1 LSLAATD
8 STPLANFSLCCPFN
22 TAWGSARQQT
32 GFLDPDQA
40 IVQELRD
47 DGNGSFPLPV
57 SSLAPF
63 TPAPRWIAAQ
73 AAALDPRDGI
83 ATDAY

>member
-1 LSLAATD
+1 VLPFQHSL
-8 STPLANFSLCCPFN
+8 
-22 TAWGSARQQT
+22 GVRQQT